1 MDHDYLRFYAGG
13 EFHQSDSPV
22 RLAIVNPATEE
33 HLATVSDCDAGDTE
47 KAVAL
52 AVSARISWAQLPNR
66 ERGLLI
72 GQLGQ
77 LIRRD
82 LDEIAELECRDI
94 GRTLN
99 ECRAHVLRAA
109 ETCEYCAGY
118 ADKLEGR
125 LIPQKQGAF
134 AYTLVEPYGVVG
146 AITPWNPAL
155 LHIIQKT
162 SHALTTGNVIVIK
175 LSPLACLSAYKLT
188 ELIEEAGFP
197 PGVFNFVTGTV
208 DAGNALITH
217 PKIDLVSFTGSASV
231 GYTVAGVA
239 GTHGKPI
246 HLELGGKAPA
256 IIFADSDLDS
266 AALDLASATFGS
278 TGQSCT
284 APTRIFVERPV
295 FEEFTAH
302 FTNYGSV
309 YKGRDPFSPDAKMGP
324 LISQDARQRVLNLVE
339 DAVNNGAK
347 IVHGAIDEHL
357 SDKGYFLDPMILSEV
372 TDSARIFHEEVFG
385 PVTCLYPFDD
395 ETEVIDR
402 ANSGPSGLAAGLYTE
417 SLTRTRRLVN
427 NLRVGNVWINGYK
440 KLDPALPFGGIKGS
454 GFSRECG
461 VDGLLAFTT
470 PKAVVESF
478 SN

>member
-1 MDHDYLRFYAGG
+1 MC
-13 EFHQSDSPV
+13 
-22 RLAIVNPATEE
+22 
-33 HLATVSDCDAGDTE
+33 HL
-47 KAVAL
+47 
-52 AVSARISWAQLPNR
+52 
-66 ERGLLI
+66 
-72 GQLGQ
+72 
-77 LIRRD
+77 
-82 LDEIAELECRDI
+82 
-94 GRTLN
+94 
-99 ECRAHVLRAA
+99 
-109 ETCEYCAGY
+109 
-118 ADKLEGR
+118 
-125 LIPQKQGAF
+125 
-134 AYTLVEPYGVVG
+134 
-146 AITPWNPAL
+146 
-155 LHIIQKT
+155 
-162 SHALTTGNVIVIK
+162 IK
-175 LSPLACLSAYKLT
+175 
-188 ELIEEAGFP
+188 EAGFP

-208 DAGNALITH
+208 DVGNALITH

-239 GTHGKPI
+239 GSHGKPV

-284 APTRIFVERPV
+284 APTRIFIERPV

-347 IVHGAIDEHL
+347 IVHGALDQQL
-357 SDKGYFLDPMILSEV
+357 SDEGFFLDPIILSEV
-372 TDSARIFHEEVFG
+372 TDSAKIFHEEVFG
-385 PVTCLYPFDD
+385 PVTCLYPFDE
-395 ETEVIDR
+395 ETEVVDR
-402 ANSGPSGLAAGLYTE
+402 ANSGPSGLAAGLYTDN
-417 SLTRTRRLVN
+417 LARTRRLVN
-427 NLRVGNVWINGYK
+427 NLRVGNVWVNGYK